1 MRHPLRPK
9 QRYNHESQFA
19 DNAKFQFKALCRK
32 YRLGVMDTIALATGK
47 HPLNGRDFLY
57 RPKTNKNHFAATRA
71 DKYARMVFKFIEDF
85 RAGMFDYKLKS
96 IDYYG
101 RPSFMV
107 EKRTTPQ
114 VKICAKKLSH
124 CPGGFYPG
132 DCPKN
137 WKECMLSAA
146 AWDFK

>member
-1 MRHPLRPK
+1 MRHKLTGK
-9 QRYNHESQFA
+9 KRYNHKSAFA
-19 DNAKFQFKALCRK
+19 DNAKFQFRALCKK
-32 YRLGVMDTIALATGK
+32 YRLHLLNTATLATGK
-47 HPLNGRDFLY
+47 HWLYVRDFLY
-57 RPKTNKNHFAATRA
+57 RPETDRRHLAAKKQDTFAR
-71 DKYARMVFKFIEDF
+71 FLLKFIEDF
-85 RAGMFDYKLKS
+85 RAGMFDYKLHS
-96 IDYYG
+96 VRLYG
-101 RPSFMV
+101 QPSFIV

-146 AWDFK
+146 AWEFK